1 MIADSNTTPTEVSV
15 NSQVTATGDAR
26 VEQQVGTQFV
36 DSVLH
41 NSMFYTTLP
50 GDPPERQH
58 EVAKAHLKGDNPRRA
73 EEFLGSLLANGHTTT
88 ERAYQYVLSVLSDR
102 SFTEIT
108 AELSNEIHNAMRA
121 ASELPRDEWRDAL
134 DVVDTLLRYAHT
146 EFGDGTAARELTA
159 ALEVFGMLTVDRQD
173 EIDRH
178 LNLIL
183 SGAVQERLT
192 GERKYQVAVKRMS
205 GNRVERAWK
214 FFEAHPRQPMK
225 WLTSATR
232 STATDWRDAVLGS
245 MATAL
250 AIVCALVDAINAST
264 VVGLGVITAGGYMM
278 LRYTTV
284 LQTDVRHAESVW
296 ANFQPPLPYQQE
308 TKFDKL
314 VDQCFREVTPGG
326 LWETTA
332 GYRAHLKR
340 RLQQQYSDDEV
351 HPSEL
356 KWLIMWHGVRAR
368 RQCDYPPVQ
377 PAGSQRA
384 SNLRIIGVM
393 VWATGLAPLAVSHFV
408 AFLLAAGGWWGIR
421 GVACIVS
428 VSRTQ
433 SLLDHDAEVLLAE
446 ESAQYHRW
454 VQVLADRP
462 NDAEMAHWLAL
473 DKAYLKDDA
482 LRRANLRERDLV
494 THVVLTER
502 APYARKGRVTDGPPR
517 YEAYLVNVFLLT
529 AYGMRTT
536 RTYLSLATGDV
547 RNEQRQMC
555 TYDAVASASVM
566 EKGVRTFLADGRPSV
581 DNLSERMFRLTLLNG
596 TCIAEVKENP
606 RATGDDQT
614 TGEDD
619 RAGDAAYVQTSGFD
633 SALQILEAVAT
644 EGRNWI
650 ARDRERKQRWAR
662 NWCTRSSSGDKKGA
676 GKNSGR
682 TILR

>member
-1 MIADSNTTPTEVSV
+1 M
-15 NSQVTATGDAR
+15 
-26 VEQQVGTQFV
+26 EQQIGTQFV

-41 NSMFYTTLP
+41 NSTFYTTLP

-58 EVAKAHLKGDNPRRA
+58 KVAKAHLDSGNPRRA
-73 EEFLGSLLANGHTTT
+73 EEILHSLLANGHTTT
-88 ERAYQYVLSVLSDR
+88 ERAYLYVLSILSDR

-108 AELSNEIHNAMRA
+108 AELSNEIHNAMST
-121 ASELPRDEWRDAL
+121 ASGLPRDEWRDAL
-134 DVVDTLLRYAHT
+134 DVVDTLLRCAHA
-146 EFGDGTAARELTA
+146 EFGDGTAAQELTG
-159 ALEVFGMLTVDRQD
+159 ALGTFGTLTVDRQD

-192 GERKYQVAVKRMS
+192 GERKYQIAVERMS
-205 GNRVERAWK
+205 GDRVERAWK
-214 FFEAHPRQPMK
+214 FFEANPRQPMK
-225 WLTSATR
+225 WLTPPLR
-232 STATDWRDAVLGS
+232 STATDWRDSILGS
-245 MATAL
+245 VAMAL
-250 AIVCALVDAINAST
+250 AIVFLLVDGISATT
-264 VVGLGVITAGGYMM
+264 VVGLALIAAGGYMA

-284 LQTDVRHAESVW
+284 WQTDVRRAESVGG
-296 ANFQPPLPYQQE
+296 NFQPPQPFEPE
-308 TKFDKL
+308 TKFDTL
-314 VDQCFREVTPGG
+314 VDQCFRQVAPGG
-326 LWETTA
+326 LWEITA
-332 GYRAHLKR
+332 GYRAYLKR
-340 RLQQQYSDDEV
+340 RLQHQFNDDEV
-351 HPSEL
+351 HPGEL
-356 KWLIMWHGVRAR
+356 KWLIMLHGVRAR
-368 RQCDYPPVQ
+368 QQYDHPPAE
-377 PAGSQRA
+377 PPEAHRA

-393 VWATGLAPLAVSHFV
+393 VWATGLAPLAVAGQFV
-408 AFLLAAGGWWGIR
+408 AFFLAAGGWWGIR
-421 GVACIVS
+421 GIARIVS
-428 VSRTQ
+428 VSRAQ

-462 NDAEMAHWLAL
+462 SDAEMAHWLAL

-494 THVVLTER
+494 THVVLTGR
-502 APYARKGRVTDGPPR
+502 APYARKGRVTNGPPR
-517 YEAYLVNVFLLT
+517 YEAYLVYIFLLT
-529 AYGMRTT
+529 PYGMRTT

-555 TYDAVASASVM
+555 TYDAVASASVV

-581 DNLSERMFRLTLLNG
+581 DNLSGRVFRLTLLNG

-606 RATGDDQT
+606 RPTGDHR

-619 RAGDAAYVQTSGFD
+619 EPGDAASVQTSGFD

-644 EGRNWI
+644 EGREWI

-662 NWCTRSSSGDKKGA
+662 NWCTRSSSGDDSGA

-682 TILR
+682 IILR